1 MTKPSWSFKDV
12 LSSVPKTEPP
22 SGLIASVVKRLPI
35 DTAAKAAK
43 RANDR
48 VVVAEGDVERA
59 KIALEQVIAEN
70 AERLSTHQ
78 AYLVNREKALE
89 EANEDLVKAQLN
101 FMNEAKEAGALER
114 TGPLLSFLAAIE
126 EQSKGDGK

>member
-1 MTKPSWSFKDV
+1 MSKTWKDV
-12 LSSVPKTEPP
+12 LAGVPKTEPP
-22 SGLIASVVKRLPI
+22 TGLIASVVKRLPI
-35 DTAAKAAK
+35 DNAAKIAK

-70 AERLSTHQ
+70 AERLAQHQ
-78 AYLVNREKALE
+78 AYLVKREQALE
-89 EANEDLVKAQLN
+89 EANEELVKAQLN

-126 EQSKGDGK
+126 EQSKDDGK